1 MLIKFTSVQLKLA
14 TAALSVTAVV
24 GITGQAQAL
33 TFTGT
38 SSGSWGL
45 PAPSDRTGY
54 EELSNVNGGTNNR
67 LTWGIG
73 ASGSFSN
80 YVQYDGASF
89 SPGLNTVFSLGNL
102 SYRNGS
108 TDIYST
114 FNGDFP
120 LSVALSLSN
129 PLSTTKTFDFS
140 FNIFNTPNDT
150 GNPVLDGDR
159 LRFST
164 AGVSSQM
171 FSYQGVDYALE
182 LVGFSSDGGNTVVSE
197 FNAPEESTARAS
209 LLGKLTAVEPPAK
222 TPEPASVVSLSL
234 LGLYGAARRQGSKLK
249 AVKVA
254 ASSK

>member
-1 MLIKFTSVQLKLA
+1 MLVKFTNLQFKLA
-14 TAALSVTAVV
+14 TAALSITAVV
-24 GITGQAQAL
+24 GITGQAQAI

-45 PAPSDRTGY
+45 PTNPSRSTF
-54 EELSNVNGGTNNR
+54 LSNQNGGINNR
-67 LTWGIG
+67 LTWGNPG
-73 ASGSFSN
+73 AGSFTN
-80 YVQYDGASF
+80 FVQYDSVGFSASKDSLF
-89 SPGLNTVFSLGNL
+89 NLGNL
-102 SYRNGS
+102 SYRNGATS
-108 TDIYST
+108 DT
-114 FNGDFP
+114 FDGDFP

-129 PLSTTKTFDFS
+129 PLSTTETFDFS
-140 FNIFNTPNDT
+140 FNIFNTPNNT

-164 AGVSSQM
+164 AGASSQM
-171 FSYQGVDYALE
+171 FSYQGVDYTLE

-209 LLGKLTAVEPPAK
+209 LFGKLTAVEPPAK

-234 LGLYGAARRQGSKLK
+234 LGIYGAARRKGSKLK

-254 ASSK
+254 VSSK